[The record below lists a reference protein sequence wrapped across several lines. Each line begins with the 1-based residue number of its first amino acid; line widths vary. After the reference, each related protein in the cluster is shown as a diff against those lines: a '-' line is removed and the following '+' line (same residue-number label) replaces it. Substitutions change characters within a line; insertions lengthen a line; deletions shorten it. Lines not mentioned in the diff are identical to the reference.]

1 MTRHSVQTRNQ
12 IFVKGYGFLNFAK
25 NMSKNTGKNISK
37 NLSRKYSQKL
47 IDHAKQSATGAFK
60 TASKRAIQKTVETAG
75 NLNGNKIVY
84 KITKVSK
91 SSRQNSTERLIY
103 QKKERYIY
111 IYIYSLVNLSIY
123 GSPFHLATAQSLWS

>member
-37 NLSRKYSQKL
+37 NLSCKYSQKL
-47 IDHAKQSATGAFK
+47 IDHAKQSATDAFK

-91 SSRQNSTERLIY
+91 SSRQNSTERVEIP
-103 QKKERYIY
+103 KERKIY
-111 IYIYSLVNLSIY
+111 IYIYSLVNLYIY